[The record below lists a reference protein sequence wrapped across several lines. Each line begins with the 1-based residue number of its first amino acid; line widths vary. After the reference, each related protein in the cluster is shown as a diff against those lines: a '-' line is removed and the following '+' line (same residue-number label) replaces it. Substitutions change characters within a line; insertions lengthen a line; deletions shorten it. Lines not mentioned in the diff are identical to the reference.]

1 MKILMIGSGGREHA
15 LIRKLMESPR
25 VEQITA
31 RPATAVFRAM
41 RSASQFPQWISKAS
55 LPSAKSIK

>member
-25 VEQITA
+25 VEQIY
-31 RPATAVFRAM
+31 
-41 RSASQFPQWISKAS
+41 
-55 LPSAKSIK
+55 